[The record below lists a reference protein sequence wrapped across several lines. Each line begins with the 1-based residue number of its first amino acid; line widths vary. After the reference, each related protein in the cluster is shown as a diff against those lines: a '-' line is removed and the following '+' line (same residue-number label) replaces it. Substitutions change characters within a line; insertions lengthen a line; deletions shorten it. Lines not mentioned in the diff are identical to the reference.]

1 MNTRIVLADDHRIF
15 IAGLR
20 ALLEREPDLEVV
32 GEVGDGLGA
41 VRMVAEKQ
49 PHVVVMDV
57 SMPGMNGIEATR
69 RIVAQE
75 PRTRILC
82 LSMHAERR
90 FVAAVLEAGASGY
103 LPKDC
108 LVEEL
113 IRAVRTVMAGQVYLS
128 PSVTAP
134 VVAQYA
140 SPRREDGTAAC
151 SQLTAREREV
161 LQLLAEGYSTK
172 AIATRLRVSVKTV
185 GTHREHV
192 MRKLD
197 IHSIAGL
204 TKYAIDE
211 GVTSPEPHHAF

>member
-1 MNTRIVLADDHRIF
+1 MNTRILLADDHRLF
-15 IAGLR
+15 LAGLR

-32 GEVGDGLGA
+32 GEVSDGLRA
-41 VRMVAEKQ
+41 VGVAAETL
-49 PHVVVMDV
+49 PHLVIMDV
-57 SMPGMNGIEATR
+57 SMPGMNGMEATR
-69 RIVAQE
+69 RILAQE

-90 FVAAVLEAGASGY
+90 FVAAVLEAGAAGY
-103 LPKDC
+103 LLKDC

-113 IRAVRTVMAGQVYLS
+113 IRAVRAVMAGQVYLS
-128 PSVTAP
+128 PAVTAP
-134 VVAQYA
+134 VMAHYSA
-140 SPRREDGTAAC
+140 PRAEEGTGAF
-151 SQLTAREREV
+151 SRLTDREREV

-172 AIATRLRVSVKTV
+172 AIAQRLGVSIKTI

-197 IHSIAGL
+197 LRSIAGL

-211 GVTSPEPHHAF
+211 GLTAPEPHHAP

>member
-20 ALLEREPDLEVV
+20 ALLEREADLEVV

-75 PRTRILC
+75 PGTRILC

-140 SPRREDGTAAC
+140 TPRGADGTAAC
-151 SQLTAREREV
+151 SPLTAREREV

-172 AIATRLRVSVKTV
+172 AIATRLHVSVKTI

>member
-15 IAGLR
+15 MAGLR
-20 ALLEREPDLEVV
+20 ALLEQESDLEVV
-32 GEVGDGLGA
+32 GEVADGLGA
-41 VRMVAEKQ
+41 VRIVAEKQ

-69 RIVAQE
+69 RILAQE
-75 PRTRILC
+75 PRTRVLC
-82 LSMHAERR
+82 LSMHAEKR
-90 FVAAVLEAGASGY
+90 FVTAVLEAGAAGY
-103 LPKDC
+103 VLKDC

-113 IRAVRTVMAGQVYLS
+113 IRAVRTLMAGQIYLS

-140 SPRREDGTAAC
+140 APRGDGEMAAF
-151 SQLTAREREV
+151 SLLTDREREV
-161 LQLLAEGYSTK
+161 LQLLAEGHSTK
-172 AIATRLRVSVKTV
+172 GIAVRLGVSVKTV

-192 MRKLD
+192 MRKLG

-204 TKYAIDE
+204 TKYAIGE
-211 GVTSPEPHHAF
+211 GLTAPELSQAQ